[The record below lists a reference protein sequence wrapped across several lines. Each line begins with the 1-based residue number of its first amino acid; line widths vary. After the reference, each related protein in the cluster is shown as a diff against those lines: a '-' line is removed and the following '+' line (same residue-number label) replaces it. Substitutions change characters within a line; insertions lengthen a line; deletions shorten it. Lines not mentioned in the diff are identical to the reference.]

1 MDVSSSNT
9 NTGNVEGRIRRIQEL
24 MASEFDYVVDRQM
37 AEQAVDEAIVDYA
50 EDPEWYE
57 DFDEC
62 VYDHIH
68 DILYPDC

>member
-1 MDVSSSNT
+1 MDA
-9 NTGNVEGRIRRIQEL
+9 IRREEIIQEL
-24 MASEFDYVVDRQM
+24 MASEFDYEVDRQM